1 MTSSPLLWSSARVAR
16 LRSFLASSRPTGAL
30 LATSLVAVSL
40 LPGCS
45 QNLLGFLQDT
55 ESLGYNR
62 TCTQLADEHNGDVT
76 AGRYFIP
83 DFDVVRWPG
92 GAPARA
98 SEPALIES
106 ITSGKSRF
114 VLVEARGGLGK
125 TRMAKA
131 IHAQTCG
138 KLPVF
143 TVDLNKDVAGAGDT
157 KGGNPIIRIIARQL
171 GIADDVEGQQ
181 RLDELLQSHSW
192 VLLADAIE
200 EVELTAR
207 PKVSI
212 ALAKLRLAYPKTAQV
227 VVLARP
233 PVLVPFYGFDDVD
246 TVVRIHLVTCERA
259 DKVIAGL
266 SKSDEDKTNFAN
278 FLSRYGLDLKRTLD
292 GRCVYP
298 FMATYRD
305 IHTLRKLG
313 SEVGGGGIDTYADAH
328 QALVALR
335 LAKELDRM
343 NWGQREVL
351 DMVDRMVRFQRESQG
366 TGNASFDVVS
376 CMKSIDPEYG
386 WTAVDAGVTG
396 NDPQRR
402 RQVCEKALQSVVF
415 EKIGDGFAEEG
426 RWAFFDPRTTALFR
440 ARWINNELARGAAG
454 DCKPLETH
462 ADMLADAETA
472 RFLAGQPL
480 VQRCFGTMLNTLCA
494 KDAAKA
500 PGLEAL
506 IEGMPS
512 EGRRFQMVEEGRAWA
527 AEHGKPACVTASLD
541 IVAKSIGR

>member
-1 MTSSPLLWSSARVAR
+1 MTSSPV
-16 LRSFLASSRPTGAL
+16 ASSRSGLVRLCVSLIGRSRRGSL
-30 LATSLVAVSL
+30 LATSLAATAL
-40 LPGCS
+40 LTGCT
-45 QNLLGFLQDT
+45 QNLLGFLQET
-55 ESLGYNR
+55 ESLGYSR
-62 TCTQLADEHNGDVT
+62 TCRQLRDEHNGDVT

-83 DFDVVRWPG
+83 EFDVVRWPG
-92 GAPARA
+92 ATPAKA
-98 SEPALIES
+98 SEPTLVES
-106 ITSGKSRF
+106 IVSGKSRF

-157 KGGNPIIRIIARQL
+157 KGGNPIIRVMARQL
-171 GIADDVEGQQ
+171 GIVDDVAGQQ
-181 RLDELLQSHSW
+181 RLDELLRSHSW

-200 EVELTAR
+200 EIELNAR

-212 ALAKLRLAYPKTAQV
+212 ALAKLRQAYPQTAQV
-227 VVLARP
+227 VVMARP
-233 PVLVPFYGFDDVD
+233 PVLVPYYGFDDVD
-246 TVVRIHLVTCERA
+246 TVVRIHLVTCDRA

-266 SKSDEDKTNFAN
+266 SKNETDKTNFSN
-278 FLSRYGLDLKRTLD
+278 FLTKYGLDLKRTLD

-313 SEVGGGGIDTYADAH
+313 SEVGSGGIDTFADAH

-343 NWGQREVL
+343 NWGQREAL
-351 DMVDRMVRFQRESQG
+351 DMVDRMVRFQRETQG
-366 TGNASFDVVS
+366 TGDATFDMVS

-415 EKIGDGFAEEG
+415 DKLGDGYAEEG
-426 RWAFFDPRTTALFR
+426 RWGFFDPRTTALFR
-440 ARWINNELARGAAG
+440 ARWLNNELARGAAG
-454 DCKPLETH
+454 DCKPLLAH
-462 ADMLADAETA
+462 IDLLADAETA

-480 VQRCFGTMLNTLCA
+480 VQRCLGPMLNALCD
-494 KDAAKA
+494 KDAPKAKV
-500 PGLEAL
+500 LEAL
-506 IEGMPS
+506 MEGMPS

-527 AEHGKPACVTASLD
+527 AENGKPACVASSLD

>member
-1 MTSSPLLWSSARVAR
+1 MTSSPVLCSSTRFAR
-16 LRSFLASSRPTGAL
+16 LRSTWTLRPTQRTLVMAAL
-30 LATSLVAVSL
+30 AVAAVLS
-40 LPGCS
+40 GCS
-45 QNLLGFLQDT
+45 QNLLGFLQET

-62 TCTQLADEHNGDVT
+62 TCTQLRDEHNGDVT

-83 DFDVVRWPG
+83 EFDVVRWPG
-92 GAPARA
+92 TAPARA
-98 SEPALIES
+98 TEPSLVDS
-106 ITSGKSRF
+106 IVAGKSRF

-157 KGGNPIIRIIARQL
+157 KGGNPIIRVMARQL

-181 RLDELLQSHSW
+181 RLDELLRSHSW

-200 EVELTAR
+200 EVELNAR
-207 PKVSI
+207 PRVSI
-212 ALAKLRLAYPKTAQV
+212 ALAKLRQAYPQTAQV
-227 VVLARP
+227 VVMARP

-259 DKVIAGL
+259 DKVISGL
-266 SKSDEDKTNFAN
+266 SKSAEDKTNFAT
-278 FLSRYGLDLKRTLD
+278 FLTRYGLDLKRTLD

-313 SEVGGGGIDTYADAH
+313 SEVGSSGVDTYADAH

-351 DMVDRMVRFQRESQG
+351 DMVDRMVRFQRETQG
-366 TGNASFDVVS
+366 TGDATFDVVS

-415 EKIGDGFAEEG
+415 EKLGDGYAEEG

-440 ARWINNELARGAAG
+440 ARWLNNELARGAAG
-454 DCKPLETH
+454 DCKPLLAHT
-462 ADMLADAETA
+462 DMLADAETA

-480 VQRCFGTMLNTLCA
+480 VQRCLGPVLNALCSPDAPKA
-494 KDAAKA
+494 KV
-500 PGLEAL
+500 LEAL

-527 AEHGKPACVTASLD
+527 AENGKPACVTASLD